1 MSRELSRN
9 NVARLFT
16 LGAFA
21 CGVIGLI
28 VGIIEREWR
37 LSVTGWFTGGI
48 LLAVLA
54 LTLLADE
61 YAEARRKASSSQG

>member
-1 MSRELSRN
+1 MSRELWRT

-37 LSVTGWFTGGI
+37 LSVTGWFTGGTS
-48 LLAVLA
+48 LVVLA
-54 LTLLADE
+54 LALLADE
-61 YAEARRKASSSQG
+61 YADAKRRASSSQG